1 MFDASAPTKLILTP
15 VFKNEHTAAVAQ
27 AMPLTKFR
35 CTSLLAA
42 ALPLL
47 TAGAAGA
54 APPTQVTH
62 PNQGDLPTHRGTP
75 SAVEVELAPEDK
87 APQAET
93 GKPLL
98 GLGAGETPDHE
109 FVRGLT
115 AQRFRSA
122 EGSAIRTS
130 IGGYGEIHVRGTTRG
145 RDGERSWTGDV
156 ARLGIFVA
164 HPFNDKIRAYTEI
177 EIEHAVA
184 CATCRGTVEIEQ
196 AYIDWKLF
204 GDRVGLRAG
213 LVLLPMGVINQ
224 WHEPPVFHGVVRP
237 KVETVIIPST
247 WREIAIGAF
256 GEPLPGLHYELYAM
270 TGLGPLGVSAG
281 GLAGARQNGALAS
294 VNAWAAV
301 GRVEY
306 EPLLGVVLGASG
318 YASDAGANAPVYLR
332 DRTRVNLSYPVLGFA
347 LDARFRRAGL
357 EWKMLYAE
365 FRTPESGAL
374 MGTFDAAGARL
385 CLDRSSPMPT
395 LVRGAYVEG
404 AYDVLRLLGV
414 SHQLLPFARI
424 EYYDTQA
431 EVPDDFSPN
440 PTYSIREYTFG
451 ASYRPIQ
458 QLVFKADYQLRNR
471 RLGKDETQ
479 MNFGVGFMY

>member
-1 MFDASAPTKLILTP
+1 MPSTKIRR
-15 VFKNEHTAAVAQ
+15 A
-27 AMPLTKFR
+27 
-35 CTSLLAA
+35 SLLAA

-47 TAGAAGA
+47 TARGARA
-54 APPTQVTH
+54 ADPAPAPQ
-62 PNQGDLPTHRGTP
+62 
-75 SAVEVELAPEDK
+75 VEVELAPEDK
-87 APQAET
+87 AP
-93 GKPLL
+93 GKPASPI
-98 GLGAGETPDHE
+98 GLGAGEAPDHE
-109 FVRGLT
+109 LVRGLT

-122 EGSAIRTS
+122 EGSSIRTS
-130 IGGYGEIHVRGTTRG
+130 VGGYGEMHVRGTTSG
-145 RDGERSWTGDV
+145 REGERSWTGDI
-156 ARLGIFVA
+156 ARLVIFVA
-164 HPFNDKIRAYTEI
+164 HPFNDKIRAYTEV
-177 EIEHAVA
+177 EFEHALA
-184 CATCRGTVEIEQ
+184 CATCRGAAEIEQ
-196 AYIDWKLF
+196 AYIDWKLL
-204 GDRVGLRAG
+204 GDRIGLRSG
-213 LVLLPMGVINQ
+213 LVLVPMGIINQ

-247 WREIAIGAF
+247 WREITAGAF

-270 TGLGPLGVSAG
+270 TGLSPLGVTAG
-281 GLAGARQNGALAS
+281 GLGGARQNGSFAS

-318 YASDAGANAPVYLR
+318 YASDAGANAHVYLR
-332 DRTRVNLSYPVLGFA
+332 DHTRVNLSYPVLGFS

-365 FRTPESGAL
+365 FHMPESGAL
-374 MGTFDAAGARL
+374 MHTFDAASVPL
-385 CLDRSSPMPT
+385 FPNTTSPLPT
-395 LVRGAYVEG
+395 VVRGAYVEG
-404 AYDVLRLLGV
+404 AYDVLRLLDV

-431 EVPDDFSPN
+431 AVPEGFDPN
-440 PTYSIREYTFG
+440 PTYSVREYTFG

-479 MNFGVGFMY
+479 ANFGIGFMY